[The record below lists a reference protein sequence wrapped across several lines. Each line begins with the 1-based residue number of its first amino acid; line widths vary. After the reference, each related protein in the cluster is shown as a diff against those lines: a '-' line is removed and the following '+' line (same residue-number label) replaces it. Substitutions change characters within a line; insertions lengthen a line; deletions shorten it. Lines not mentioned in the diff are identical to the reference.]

1 MKEVSIIKR
10 FWLILAAVGLA
21 ALSGC
26 EKAPDDAESAA
37 RRMLK
42 ELEDQACVEMSCK
55 TELAAVVSGT
65 DMYGNT
71 FTDMSLSL
79 EQNTQIQYSLEP
91 LTLHT
96 QGTSNQIVDG
106 TENSSMIDTYQEEEN
121 DQSIIYSKFDEQWIR
136 FRDTENLKVMIDQ
149 MLSGIAQGQL
159 DALADDAFFDEN
171 SDTCTIQAVITPDMT
186 ENPVSTLQSFLGIT
200 DAVLSDVTGDIQV
213 TFDVNKKSW
222 LPQRVVLDFTDY
234 GNAMISASENMEG
247 SFSKC
252 SWEIEYADYDAKNTI
267 TIPDEVRSQA
277 VDLIQ
282 SGDGEQTESKETYVD
297 GLGESSESAAQNED
311 GAFEIRDRSSDTVA
325 YVNPPA
331 AFSILDSSENFIT
344 FSDQNNTNIAYQF
357 VNGYSPDTIMDEYKA
372 TMSYMETDENYSNV
386 EIGDVKNASCG
397 PYEASCV
404 TIKYSVDDIDNTED
418 FICIPVGDHIFTCQ
432 VYGFVQN
439 DGNEALI
446 QEILAGLSF
455 KE

>member
-42 ELEDQACVEMSCK
+42 ELEDQACVEMSCR

-65 DMYGNT
+65 DLYGNT

-91 LTLHT
+91 LILHT

-277 VDLIQ
+277 LI
-282 SGDGEQTESKETYVD
+282 
-297 GLGESSESAAQNED
+297 
-311 GAFEIRDRSSDTVA
+311 
-325 YVNPPA
+325 
-331 AFSILDSSENFIT
+331 
-344 FSDQNNTNIAYQF
+344 
-357 VNGYSPDTIMDEYKA
+357 
-372 TMSYMETDENYSNV
+372 
-386 EIGDVKNASCG
+386 
-397 PYEASCV
+397 
-404 TIKYSVDDIDNTED
+404 
-418 FICIPVGDHIFTCQ
+418 
-432 VYGFVQN
+432 
-439 DGNEALI
+439 
-446 QEILAGLSF
+446 
-455 KE
+455 